1 MADKFIKIPGKNKY
15 RTQLLTKLYQ
25 CSVLSQLENDVY
37 LFSLLSSPGLKATVS
52 FSDNILSVVRQS
64 ALCKFFT
71 YWSSSFKAFGQ
82 FQIN

>member
-52 FSDNILSVVRQS
+52 FSDNICLSFVSLLFVNFSHLGLLRLKHL
-64 ALCKFFT
+64 AN
-71 YWSSSFKAFGQ
+71 FK
-82 FQIN
+82 